1 MTFLADNDIN
11 AHYYYILT
19 VLTGMMNNAGTT
31 AKVFM
36 IMFGDEGETKAHG
49 LEDKHVDL
57 FQVGSENWFLVACK
71 RCLGNLKTLI
81 VWHDCSGMFPTWLV
95 PDTPYRTYQLP
106 YQFLSILSLM
116 HPLILLANMW
126 TYRCMRTCVLAWGHK
141 ESILFTIRIGL
152 TVVRTVTL
160 STESKRYNIC
170 SNLTH
175 YGGLINIE
183 IS

>member
-11 AHYYYILT
+11 AHYYYLVT

-36 IMFGDEGETKAHG
+36 IIFGDEGESKVHG

-57 FQVGSENWFLVACK
+57 FQVGSENWFLVAVK
-71 RCLGNLKTLI
+71 RSLGNLKTLI
-81 VWHDCSGMFPTWLV
+81 VWTDCSGMFPTWLV
-95 PDTPYRTYQLP
+95 PYTPYRNCQLP
-106 YQFLSILSLM
+106 YQFLSILS
-116 HPLILLANMW
+116 
-126 TYRCMRTCVLAWGHK
+126 CVLAWGHK
-141 ESILFTIRIGL
+141 ESIIVTIRINL

-160 STESKRYNIC
+160 STEFCNIILQYESKHYNI
-170 SNLTH
+170 SRNLPH
-175 YGGLINIE
+175 YRSLINIE